1 MFALIPSVG
10 LQRSDVT
17 CRMSIGCCVEVTRF
31 PSDVLSL
38 DLSERHWKVILNRVS
53 TCTSDRDAWWC
64 TGVLLDAVTSLLA
77 VVTGGTGWN
86 AAARFLNV
94 WPETVVHDDNL
105 LLIVKVLIC
114 KQVKLQLKS
123 TFLTESHW
131 THHRGRGLMTTPRWR
146 RRSSSRQPAED
157 WNRADRSVKVTWG
170 RRLLS
175 GRANTHLSSQQTV
188 FFMWTWSAAFSHFLF
203 ETSINWQKQRRTN
216 VYEWKKEKLHLFMFL
231 LQCAALFTRSIH
243 GNHHDMTTSFVK
255 LWIQAV
261 QRFYCIVSQ
270 TNQVSD

>member
-131 THHRGRGLMTTPRWR
+131 THHRGPGPDDDATVEEEVVVKATSWGLKQSWQKCEGHL
-146 RRSSSRQPAED
+146 RSSSPERQSEHTPVVTTNCLLHVNLICSVQPLPV
-157 WNRADRSVKVTWG
+157 WNLNKLTETKTHQRVRVEKRKVTFI
-170 RRLLS
+170 
-175 GRANTHLSSQQTV
+175 HV
-188 FFMWTWSAAFSHFLF
+188 SAS
-203 ETSINWQKQRRTN
+203 
-216 VYEWKKEKLHLFMFL
+216 V
-231 LQCAALFTRSIH
+231 C
-243 GNHHDMTTSFVK
+243 
-255 LWIQAV
+255 
-261 QRFYCIVSQ
+261 CIVYSQ
-270 TNQVSD
+270 YPWKPSWHDDIICETMNSGSSEILLHRLSN